1 MSLLTPDLGL
11 LFWMVLSF
19 LIVFVLL
26 ARFGFPVITGAVKKR
41 QDYIEASLTA
51 ADEANSKLAGIQSEG
66 ESILSAA
73 KAQQQDI
80 LAGAITEKQK
90 IITSAKLQ
98 AKDEARKIAEESAR
112 NIEIARQ
119 NALRD
124 VRNEVAELA
133 VGIAES
139 ILKENLKDDDKQQ
152 VVISKMLDNI

>member
-98 AKDEARKIAEESAR
+98 AKDEARKIAEESVR